1 MKMSI
6 LFYMHFSS
14 RNVALEWT
22 SDKEHDWDWILLTL
36 IYVGLL
42 GVRFKVGGG
51 GGGRGWVKL
60 PPLSKTF

>member
-1 MKMSI
+1 MSI

-51 GGGRGWVKL
+51 GG
-60 PPLSKTF
+60 

>member
-1 MKMSI
+1 MSM

-22 SDKEHDWDWILLTL
+22 SDKEHDWDWILSTL

-51 GGGRGWVKL
+51 RGWVKL

>member
-22 SDKEHDWDWILLTL
+22 SDKEHGWDWILLTL

-51 GGGRGWVKL
+51 GEGVGKITT
-60 PPLSKTF
+60 SF